1 MTERRVQTIE
11 RDGEPE
17 YAVIPIEEYRSMV
30 AALEDA
36 ADLTAI
42 ERAWGA
48 AAAGETVIRSAA
60 RTPPR
65 LRSAF
70 RQDP

>member
-1 MTERRVQTIE
+1 ME

-17 YAVIPIEEYRSMV
+17 CAVIPIEEYRSMV
-30 AALEDA
+30 AALEVA
-36 ADLTAI
+36 ADLAAI
-42 ERAWGA
+42 ERAWGDD
-48 AAAGETVIRSAA
+48 AAGEAVIRPAA

-65 LRSAF
+65 PRSAF